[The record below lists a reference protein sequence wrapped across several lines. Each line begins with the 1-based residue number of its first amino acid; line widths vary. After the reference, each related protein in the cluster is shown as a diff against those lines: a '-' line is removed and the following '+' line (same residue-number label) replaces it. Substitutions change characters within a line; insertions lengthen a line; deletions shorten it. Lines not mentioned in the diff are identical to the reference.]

1 MVKVLIIWLFGY
13 KRDIF
18 LILSQTFIKNI
29 QMFYKNF
36 VKTFGE
42 NLKKYPVNNIS
53 YFYHQTIFYI

>member
-29 QMFYKNF
+29 QIFYKNF